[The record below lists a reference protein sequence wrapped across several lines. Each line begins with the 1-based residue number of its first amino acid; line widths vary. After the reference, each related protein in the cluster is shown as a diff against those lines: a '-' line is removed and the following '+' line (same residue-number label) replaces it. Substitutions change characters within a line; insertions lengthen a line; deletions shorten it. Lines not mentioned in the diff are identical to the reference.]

1 MDFETVMPAKSTTLP
16 KVSVIIP
23 TYNRA
28 HLLERS
34 IRSVLDQ
41 TYQDFELIVVDDGS
55 TDNTEEIVARFG
67 DDRLKYIRR
76 NQSSGSP
83 AAPTNTGIKAARGEY
98 MAIQDSDDEWLP
110 GKLEKQMQVFD
121 NASARVGIVYTDMWR
136 ISEDGMKKYWH
147 SPRIMPEEG
156 IVYGEALGYRVMC
169 IGTGTLVI
177 KGECFNKAGL
187 FDEKLPMLIDTE
199 LLIRMSRY
207 YYFYHIEEPLV
218 NYFTTASSISS
229 SREADIT
236 ARKLILERYFE
247 DIKTDRRILA
257 RHYFG
262 IGFILC
268 ANGEVKPAR
277 SYLIKAIVAYPLN
290 IKFLLL
296 AFISLF
302 GQWPCR
308 KTIAIYQN
316 IRGWRSRE

>member
-1 MDFETVMPAKSTTLP
+1 MDVETVMPAKSAALP

-28 HLLERS
+28 HLIERS

-55 TDNTEEIVARFG
+55 TDNTEEIVARFD
-67 DDRLKYIRR
+67 DDRIRYIRR

-98 MAIQDSDDEWLP
+98 IAIQDSDDEWLP
-110 GKLEKQMQVFD
+110 GKLEKQMRVFD

-136 ISEDGMKKYWH
+136 VSEDGKKKYWH
-147 SPRIMPEEG
+147 SPRIMPEES
-156 IVYGEALGYRVMC
+156 IVYRDALGYRVMY
-169 IGTGTLVI
+169 IGTQTLVV
-177 KGECFNKAGL
+177 KGECFSKAGL
-187 FDEKLPMLIDTE
+187 FDEKLPNFIDTE

-218 NYFTTASSISS
+218 NYFATASSISLN
-229 SREADIT
+229 READIT
-236 ARKLILERYFE
+236 ARKLILEKHFE
-247 DIKTDRRILA
+247 DIKKDRKILA

-262 IGFILC
+262 IGALLC
-268 ANGEVKPAR
+268 VNGEVKPAR
-277 SYLIKAIVAYPLN
+277 SYLIKAIVTYPLN

-296 AFISLF
+296 AFMSLF
-302 GQWPCR
+302 GQWPCS
-308 KTIAIYQN
+308 KTIDSYQK
-316 IRGWRSRE
+316 IRGWWSRE

>member
-1 MDFETVMPAKSTTLP
+1 MDVETVMPAKSATLP
-16 KVSVIIP
+16 KVTVIIP

-28 HLLERS
+28 HLIERS

-67 DDRLKYIRR
+67 DDRLRYIRL

-83 AAPTNTGIKAARGEY
+83 AAPTNIGIKAARGEY
-98 MAIQDSDDEWLP
+98 IAVQDSDDQWLP
-110 GKLEKQMQVFD
+110 GKLEKQMQVFN

-136 ISEDGMKKYWH
+136 VSEDGKKEYYH

-169 IGTGTLVI
+169 IGTQTLVI

-187 FDEKLPMLIDTE
+187 FDEKLPMLIETE

-229 SREADIT
+229 SKEADIT
-236 ARKLILERYFE
+236 ARKLILEKYFE
-247 DIKTDRRILA
+247 DIKKDRKILA
-257 RHYFG
+257 RHYFD
-262 IGFILC
+262 IGFVLC

-277 SYLIKAIVAYPLN
+277 SYLTKAIVAYPLN

-302 GQWPCR
+302 GQWPCS
-308 KTIAIYQN
+308 KTIDSYQK

>member
-1 MDFETVMPAKSTTLP
+1 MKMSLRSPT
-16 KVSVIIP
+16 VSVIIP

-28 HLLERS
+28 HLIERS

-67 DDRLKYIRR
+67 DDRLRYIRH

-98 MAIQDSDDEWLP
+98 IAVQDSDDEWLP
-110 GKLEKQMQVFD
+110 GKLEKQMQVFN
-121 NASARVGIVYTDMWR
+121 NASAEVGIVYTDMWR
-136 ISEDGMKKYWH
+136 VSEDGKKEYYH

-156 IVYGEALGYRVMC
+156 IIYRDALGYRVMC

-177 KGECFNKAGL
+177 KKECFNKAGL

-199 LLIRMSRY
+199 LLIRMSRC

-218 NYFTTASSISS
+218 NYFATASSISS
-229 SREADIT
+229 SKEADIT

-247 DIKTDRRILA
+247 DIRKDKKILA
-257 RHYFG
+257 RHYFD
-262 IGFILC
+262 IGFLFC
-268 ANGEVKPAR
+268 ANGEGKPAR

-308 KTIAIYQN
+308 KTIASYREILG
-316 IRGWRSRE
+316 RWSRE